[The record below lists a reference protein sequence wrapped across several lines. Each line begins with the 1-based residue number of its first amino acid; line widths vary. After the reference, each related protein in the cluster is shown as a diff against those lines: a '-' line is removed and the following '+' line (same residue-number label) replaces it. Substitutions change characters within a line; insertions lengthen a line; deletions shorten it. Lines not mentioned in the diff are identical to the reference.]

1 MMPVPGRL
9 GTIVTAM
16 ALSRKQQVRFGGRLT
31 ALGREVGTL
40 LLAFAPLDYFQKEY
54 LDVEGLLWFVLAGI
68 MLFAYSLIWE
78 LRGVR

>member
-1 MMPVPGRL
+1 MMPVPGR
-9 GTIVTAM
+9 GGATVNAM

-40 LLAFAPLDYFQKEY
+40 LLAFAPLDYFQQER
-54 LDVEGLLWFVLAGI
+54 LDVEGLLAFVLTGI
-68 MLFAYSLIWE
+68 LVFAYSVFWE